1 MDPILV
7 LANSSVG
14 CIGICASMVDRHIYV
29 SIVLLIYYCLV
40 PLL

>member
-14 CIGICASMVDRHIYV
+14 CIGICASMVDRHIYT
-29 SIVLLIYYCLV
+29 VLLIA
-40 PLL
+40 